1 MVKTKSLAETQK
13 AWEDAIPRVAGR
25 YKTGVEQ
32 AENVIENAIAA
43 EDLWA
48 AKMQE
53 AIADKRRA
61 KRLAETSTAEW
72 KIRASGVG
80 AQRIA
85 SGMQGSVQKFN
96 KGMAPVLAALQSVTL
111 PDRVA
116 DPEANVDNR
125 VKPIVRALSAL
136 KRR

>member
-13 AWEDAIPRVAGR
+13 AWEDAIPRVAAR
-25 YKTGVEQ
+25 YKAGVEA

-43 EDLWA
+43 EDLYA

-72 KIRASGVG
+72 KVRASTVG
-80 AQRIA
+80 ATRIA
-85 SGMQGSVQKFN
+85 SGMQGSVQKFG
-96 KGMAPVLAALQSVTL
+96 KGMSEVLNVLQGVTL

-125 VKPIVRALSAL
+125 VKPIVRALAAL